1 MEVLQYIALFV
12 GSLTI
17 LLFASDWFIEAAE
30 RVGAA
35 LGIPPFII
43 GLTIVAFGTSLPE
56 LATSIAAVL
65 NGQSEVVLGN
75 VVGSNIANI
84 GLVLG
89 LVAIFVKRID
99 LKYNLWHNDIPYL
112 LGSSFLLYFVL
123 QDQVVS
129 ILDAIVLL
137 IALFMFL
144 FYSFSDSDDKGE
156 KSKVSVLDIVKLI
169 GGAILVWLSADY
181 TIVAISK
188 LSELAGISSEVIA
201 VTVVALGTSLP
212 EAIVSLKA
220 AKKGNTSLAVGNV
233 VGSNIFNTFVVVAI
247 PSFFGPIAVSDH
259 ILSVSLPFMIA
270 LTVIFSVATN
280 NRKVTRWEGALLLLF
295 YGYFFI
301 QSFLDVVG

>member
-1 MEVLQYIALFV
+1 LEILIYIALFV
-12 GSLTI
+12 VSLTV
-17 LLFASDWFIEAAE
+17 LLFASDWFIESAE

-65 NGQSEVVLGN
+65 EGQSEIVLGN

-99 LKYNLWHNDIPYL
+99 LEYNLWHNDVPYL
-112 LGSSFLLYFVL
+112 IGSSFLLYFVV
-123 QDQVVS
+123 QDHVVS
-129 ILDAIVLL
+129 TLDAIVLL
-137 IALFMFL
+137 IALFLFL
-144 FYSFSDSDDKGE
+144 FYSFSDSADKGE
-156 KSKVSVLDIVKLI
+156 KSKVSLLDIVKLI
-169 GGAILVWLSADY
+169 GGAILVWLGADY

-220 AKKGNTSLAVGNV
+220 ARKGNTSLAVGNV

-247 PSFFGPIAVSDH
+247 PSFFGSIVVSDQ
-259 ILSVSLPFMIA
+259 ILDVSIPFMIA
-270 LTVIFSVATN
+270 LTIIFSVATN
-280 NRKVTRWEGALLLLF
+280 NRKVTRWEGSLLLLF

-301 QSFLDVVG
+301 QSFLNVL